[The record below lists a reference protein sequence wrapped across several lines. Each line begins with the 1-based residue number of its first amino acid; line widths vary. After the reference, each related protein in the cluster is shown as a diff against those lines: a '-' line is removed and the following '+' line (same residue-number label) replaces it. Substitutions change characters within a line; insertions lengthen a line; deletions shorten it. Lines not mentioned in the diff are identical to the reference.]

1 MLQRFRVFSSISEY
15 ILRWTIH
22 LLKYHVFTRID
33 YNNRWIF
40 FFSCHPTN
48 WTKRSEAT
56 RGRGAILR
64 KRETS
69 NLKVA
74 VRFPNQ
80 GKESTYIIHR
90 CKFES
95 IGILC
100 YIRGNDIRSSDKF
113 TGVLPNNER
122 KHIVQFV
129 SPKRTIPFRD
139 RLSCKLLCDR
149 KSYSS
154 VLRAANFPHRAH
166 IQRPLFITVNRPSYF
181 SMSATYD
188 LWATVWRDG
197 TRTLRTRLSESA
209 FGRSAGNC
217 AGKRER
223 IVTLGHSFYME
234 QNEPRASYSD
244 DDRTRVQRLS

>member
-1 MLQRFRVFSSISEY
+1 MFSSILQCIS
-15 ILRWTIH
+15 RWTIH
-22 LLKYHVFTRID
+22 LLKYHVFTTID

-40 FFSCHPTN
+40 FFFCHPTN

-69 NLKVA
+69 NLKVV
-74 VRFPNQ
+74 VRFPNL

-90 CKFES
+90 CEFES
-95 IGILC
+95 IGILW
-100 YIRGNDIRSSDKF
+100 YIRGDDIRSSDKF
-113 TGVLPNNER
+113 TSVFYQTTNESILCNTFR
-122 KHIVQFV
+122 QNEQFLSV
-129 SPKRTIPFRD
+129 TVRTSR
-139 RLSCKLLCDR
+139 KLLWDR
-149 KSYSS
+149 KSYPS
-154 VLRAANFPHRAH
+154 VLRAVNFPHRAH
-166 IQRPLFITVNRPSYF
+166 IQPPLFITVNRPSYF

-234 QNEPRASYSD
+234 QNEPRASYTD